1 MTTRYETPEM
11 AALWNEEAKFRS
23 WLLVEKTVASV
34 QAELGI
40 IPKPAARA
48 IQRATFKLKEI
59 DEFEK
64 VTNHDV
70 IAFTRSV
77 AKSVG
82 TSGKY
87 VHYGLTSYDVV
98 DTALSLRCVSALE
111 ITQAALG
118 GLRLETARLALEH
131 KHTPMMGRTHGVH
144 AEPITFGLKCLSW
157 FEETNRNIQR
167 LAAAAQEMR
176 YGKISGVVGGYTQLG
191 PDVEAR
197 VLSRLSLKPE
207 PVSTQVIP
215 RDRHAAMLNT
225 LALVATGLERIATE
239 IRNLQRTE
247 IGELAEPFSRGQRG
261 SSAMPHKKN
270 PITCERITSLA
281 RLVRA
286 YAQVA
291 LDNVCLWHERDLSN
305 SANERIIIPEAFTLT
320 HYMIRKLTGVLAGLV
335 VRPDRM
341 LRNLESSGQ
350 TFFSQAVMLELVS
363 AGMDKDRAYKLVQEL
378 AFACQA
384 GGASL
389 PAVCRSNPE
398 VSGMLDR
405 RAFGRAFDLKRL
417 LRNVDAVYRRVGLSP
432 TGKPRVQ
439 SRKSKT

>member
-1 MTTRYETPEM
+1 MTKRYDTPEM
-11 AALWNEEAKFRS
+11 TALWNEEAKFRS

-48 IQRATFKLKEI
+48 IQKATFKISEI

-64 VTNHDV
+64 QTNHDV

-82 TSGKY
+82 SSGKY

-98 DTALSLRCVSALE
+98 DTALSLRCESALE
-111 ITQAALG
+111 ITRAALG
-118 GLRLETARLALEH
+118 DLRLETARLALEH
-131 KHTPMMGRTHGVH
+131 KRTPMMGRTHGVH

-157 FEETNRNIQR
+157 YEETTRNIAR
-167 LAAAAQEMR
+167 IEAAAGTMR
-176 YGKISGVVGGYTQLG
+176 VGKISGVVGAYTQMGPEVEKKVLAGLG
-191 PDVEAR
+191 LE
-197 VLSRLSLKPE
+197 PE

-215 RDRHAAMLNT
+215 RDRHAQMLGA

-247 IGELAEPFSRGQRG
+247 IGELGEPFAKGQRG

-270 PITCERITSLA
+270 PIICERVTSLA

-286 YAQVA
+286 YAQVGFE
-291 LDNVCLWHERDLSN
+291 NICLWHERDLSN
-305 SANERIIIPEAFTLT
+305 SANERVIIPEAFTLT
-320 HYMIRKLTGVLAGLV
+320 HYMLRKMTGVLSGLV

-341 LRNLESSGQ
+341 LQNLQASGQ
-350 TFFSQAVMLELVS
+350 TFFSQAVLLELVR

-378 AFACQA
+378 AFTCQTE
-384 GGASL
+384 GSSL
-389 PAVCRSNPE
+389 PELCEANPE
-398 VSGMLDR
+398 ITRLLDR
-405 RAFGRAFDLKRL
+405 RARGRAFDLKRL
-417 LRNVDAVYRRVGLSP
+417 LANIDSVYRRVGLSSD
-432 TGKPRVQ
+432 GK
-439 SRKSKT
+439 SRA